1 MTAEATSKIG
11 RRTRYSRGT
20 ENYRAAELLREE
32 AEYTNKVD
40 IWALGCILHELV
52 TSKPTFRSDWE
63 IRERYITE
71 IVPKISIPE
80 LSSEFLRHQLHDNI
94 QHLLHREPTERPRA
108 SDLRGIFQSYSLV
121 LIPII
126 ASVLPPTAPYPT
138 YAEWKQIAL
147 GLWKSSVKD
156 VLPLFT
162 KELLYQLAELYQIK
176 GEKETVIVFLTE
188 ILSRSPNETEFL
200 RIVELIRKAQTD
212 DGGLWVTVLERVGD
226 SLNERKMVVE
236 LIELYCAAIKQEP
249 NRSSLRERLGDRYL
263 DKRNAEESLKMH
275 LTVIRERPFKFLS
288 AWIYSKRYLSIGDL
302 FIMPKY
308 VEAAEKLY
316 KVGLSQL
323 RSEKSIAIAWS
334 IFYAAAGDYSE
345 AIRRSERLSNDIGS
359 DERRRCVA
367 ELMELVAPFDP
378 KESFDA
384 LRIGLGRYEPLS
396 SLYANDG

>member
-20 ENYRAAELLREE
+20 ENYRAPELLREE

-80 LSSEFLRHQLHDNI
+80 LSSEFLRHQLRDNI
-94 QHLLHREPTERPRA
+94 QDLLHREPKERPRA

-138 YAEWKQIAL
+138 YAEWKQMAL
-147 GLWKSSVKD
+147 GLCKSSVKD
-156 VLPLFT
+156 ALPLFT
-162 KELLYQLAELYQIK
+162 KELLYRLAEFYQIR
-176 GEKETVIVFLTE
+176 GEKETVIVFLKE
-188 ILSRSPNETEFL
+188 ILYRSPKETECL
-200 RIVELIRKAQTD
+200 RIIELTRKAQTD
-212 DGGLWVTVLERVGD
+212 DGSLWVTALERVGD
-226 SLNERKMVVE
+226 SLSESKMVVE

-249 NRSSLRERLGDRYL
+249 NRSSLRERLGDCYL
-263 DKRNAEESLKMH
+263 DKRNTEKSLKMH
-275 LTVIRERPFKFLS
+275 LAVIRERPEKFLL
-288 AWIYSKRYLSIGDL
+288 AWMYSKRYLFIGYFL
-302 FIMPKY
+302 INPKY
-308 VEAAEKLY
+308 EEAAEKLY

-334 IFYAAAGDYSE
+334 VFYAAAGNYSE
-345 AIRRSERLSNDIGS
+345 AIRRSKRLSNDIGS
-359 DERRRCVA
+359 DERRSCA
-367 ELMELVAPFDP
+367 LELIALVDPFDL

-384 LRIGLGRYEPLS
+384 LLERRYEPVLK
-396 SLYANDG
+396 YTNDG